1 MPLTDISTKD
11 YVLQRAMVQA
21 VGYQQHFLMSIVA
34 QQIPMAWGSDANPQ
48 ERKYFTASTFDSHH
62 DA

>member
-48 ERKYFTASTFDSHH
+48 ERKYFTASTSDSHH